1 MSPLERN
8 CKRLA
13 VFNEVAAAAAA
24 RSNDGAGVC
33 QEDIVWL
40 GIIKHPEFFFFSVPA
55 NFFFPPS
62 SLLLVW
68 LQIHGTLLSRRY

>member
-24 RSNDGAGVC
+24 RGKDSAGVC

-40 GIIKHPEFFFFSVPA
+40 RIIKHPKFFFFPAPA
-55 NFFFPPS
+55 NFFSPPS

-68 LQIHGTLLSRRY
+68 LQIHGTLLSCRY